1 MKFKLNINQ
10 WQNLTEIQMSQY
22 FSVEMNKLE
31 QMWVN

>member
-1 MKFKLNINQ
+1 MKFKLDINQ